1 MKKTT
6 LAASAAVLFTAA
18 TALYATY
25 PAFAE
30 PGQGPGR
37 DPMGD
42 ATVTWA
48 DAKAKADGMWTM
60 LDVNKD
66 GVLNHADREAKMA
79 EMFDMIDTNH
89 DGSISKTEFMEH
101 HKKMMEGGWKGRDG
115 APGTMP
121 PPPPGAGMG
130 GRMGM
135 MMGPGAHR
143 LHEMAEKADTN
154 HDGTITRAEFDA
166 AVKARFDAAD
176 TNHDGKL
183 TPQERRAAWMAER
196 KAHSGWGGGPGMGGH
211 GMHHMGGMG
220 GGMGG
225 GDMGD
230 MPPPPPPPGE

>member
-6 LAASAAVLFTAA
+6 LAASAAVLLTAS
-18 TALYATY
+18 TALYAVY

-30 PGQGPGR
+30 PGR

-42 ATVTWA
+42 KELTWA
-48 DAKAKADGMWTM
+48 DAKAKADMMWTK

-66 GVLNHADREAKMA
+66 GVLNEADREAKMA

-89 DGSISKTEFMEH
+89 DGAISKAEFMEH
-101 HKKMMEGGWKGRDG
+101 HKKMMEGGWKGGKGRDG
-115 APGTMP
+115 APGDMP
-121 PPPPGAGMG
+121 PPPRAAG
-130 GRMGM
+130 MGM
-135 MMGPGAHR
+135 MMGPGAHM

-166 AVKARFDAAD
+166 ATKARFDAAD

-183 TPQERRAAWMAER
+183 TAAERRAAWMAMRGE
-196 KAHSGWGGGPGMGGH
+196 HGGWGHGR
-211 GMHHMGGMG
+211 GMHHMGGG
-220 GGMGG
+220 DMGG

-230 MPPPPPPPGE
+230 MPPPPPGA

>member
-1 MKKTT
+1 MKKST
-6 LAASAAVLFTAA
+6 LAASAAVALTAA
-18 TALYATY
+18 TALYAVY

-30 PGQGPGR
+30 PGR

-48 DAKAKADGMWTM
+48 DAKAKVDAMWTR

-66 GVLNHADREAKMA
+66 GVLNQADREAKMA

-89 DGSISKTEFMEH
+89 DGSISKAEFMEH
-101 HKKMMEGGWKGRDG
+101 HKKMMDGPGWKDGKGRDG
-115 APGTMP
+115 TSGMMP

-130 GRMGM
+130 M
-135 MMGPGAHR
+135 MMGPGAHLLR
-143 LHEMAEKADTN
+143 EMAEKADAN

-166 AVKARFDAAD
+166 AAKARFDAAD

-183 TPQERRAAWMAER
+183 TAAERRAAWMQMR
-196 KAHSGWGGGPGMGGH
+196 KEHGGWRGWRGGR
-211 GMHHMGGMG
+211 GMH
-220 GGMGG
+220 

-230 MPPPPPPPGE
+230 MPPPPPPPGA

>member
-6 LAASAAVLFTAA
+6 LAASAAVLLTATA
-18 TALYATY
+18 ALYATY

-30 PGQGPGR
+30 PGRERMG

-48 DAKAKADGMWTM
+48 DAKAKADAMWAK

-101 HKKMMEGGWKGRDG
+101 HKKMMEGGWKGG
-115 APGTMP
+115 KGHEGMPGMMP

-130 GRMGM
+130 MT
-135 MMGPGAHR
+135 MGPAAHM

-154 HDGTITRAEFDA
+154 HDGTVTRAEFDA

-176 TNHDGKL
+176 TNPDGKL

-196 KAHSGWGGGPGMGGH
+196 KAHGGWGGGWGGGH
-211 GMHHMGGMG
+211 GMRGPGMHHMGGMG
-220 GGMGG
+220 GG
-225 GDMGD
+225 DMGE
-230 MPPPPPPPGE
+230 MPPPPPPPGA

>member
-1 MKKTT
+1 MKKST
-6 LAASAAVLFTAA
+6 LAASAAVLLTAA
-18 TALYATY
+18 TALYAVY

-30 PGQGPGR
+30 PGR

-48 DAKAKADGMWTM
+48 DAKAKVDMMWTR

-66 GVLNHADREAKMA
+66 GVLNQADRDAKMA
-79 EMFDMIDTNH
+79 EMFDTIDTNH

-101 HKKMMEGGWKGRDG
+101 HRKMMEGGWKGRDG
-115 APGTMP
+115 ARGEMP

-130 GRMGM
+130 M
-135 MMGPGAHR
+135 MMGPGAHMMR
-143 LHEMAEKADTN
+143 ELAEKADAN

-166 AVKARFDAAD
+166 AAKARFDAAD

-183 TPQERRAAWMAER
+183 TAAERRAAWMAMR
-196 KAHSGWGGGPGMGGH
+196 KEHGGWRGGR
-211 GMHHMGGMG
+211 GMHHMGGH
-220 GGMGG
+220 MGG

-230 MPPPPPPPGE
+230 MPPPPPGA

>member
-6 LAASAAVLFTAA
+6 LAATAAVLLTAS

-30 PGQGPGR
+30 PGR

-42 ATVTWA
+42 ATITWA
-48 DAKAKADGMWTM
+48 DAKAKADAMWTR

-66 GVLNHADREAKMA
+66 GVLNQADREAKMA

-89 DGSISKTEFMEH
+89 DGSISKAEFMEH
-101 HKKMMEGGWKGRDG
+101 HKKMMDGPGWRGKGRDG
-115 APGTMP
+115 TPGDMP

-130 GRMGM
+130 M
-135 MMGPGAHR
+135 MMGPGAHM
-143 LHEMAEKADTN
+143 LHEMAEKADAN

-166 AVKARFDAAD
+166 AAKARFDAAD

-183 TPQERRAAWMAER
+183 TAAERRAAWMQMR
-196 KAHSGWGGGPGMGGH
+196 KEHGGWRGMRGGR
-211 GMHHMGGMG
+211 GMH
-220 GGMGG
+220 

-230 MPPPPPPPGE
+230 MPPPPPPPGA

>member
-6 LAASAAVLFTAA
+6 LAASAAVALTAA
-18 TALYATY
+18 TALYAAY

-30 PGQGPGR
+30 PGH

-42 ATVTWA
+42 ATMTWA
-48 DAKAKADGMWTM
+48 DAKAKADAMWTK

-66 GVLNHADREAKMA
+66 GVLNQADRDAKMG

-89 DGSISKTEFMEH
+89 DGAISKAEFMEH
-101 HKKMMEGGWKGRDG
+101 HKKMMDGPGWKGGKARDG
-115 APGTMP
+115 APGMMP
-121 PPPPGAGMG
+121 PPPPGAG
-130 GRMGM
+130 MGM

-166 AVKARFDAAD
+166 AAKARFDAAD
-176 TNHDGKL
+176 TDHDGKL
-183 TPQERRAAWMAER
+183 TPQERRTAWMAER
-196 KAHSGWGGGPGMGGH
+196 KAHGGWRGH
-211 GMHHMGGMG
+211 GMHR
-220 GGMGG
+220 MGG

-230 MPPPPPPPGE
+230 MPPPPPPSE

>member
-6 LAASAAVLFTAA
+6 LAATAAVLLTAS

-30 PGQGPGR
+30 PGR

-42 ATVTWA
+42 ATITWA
-48 DAKAKADGMWTM
+48 DAKAKADAMWTR

-66 GVLNHADREAKMA
+66 GVLNQADREAKMA

-89 DGSISKTEFMEH
+89 DGSISKAEFMEH
-101 HKKMMEGGWKGRDG
+101 HKKMMDGPGWRGKGRDG
-115 APGTMP
+115 TPSDMP

-130 GRMGM
+130 M
-135 MMGPGAHR
+135 MMGPGAHM
-143 LHEMAEKADTN
+143 LHEMAEKADAN

-166 AVKARFDAAD
+166 AAKARFDAAD

-183 TPQERRAAWMAER
+183 TAAERRAAWMQMR
-196 KAHSGWGGGPGMGGH
+196 KEHGGWRGMRGGR
-211 GMHHMGGMG
+211 GMH
-220 GGMGG
+220 

-230 MPPPPPPPGE
+230 MPPPPPPPGA

>member
-6 LAASAAVLFTAA
+6 LAASAAVLLTASTAA
-18 TALYATY
+18 LFAVY

-30 PGQGPGR
+30 PGR

-48 DAKAKADGMWTM
+48 DAKSRADMLWTK

-66 GVLNHADREAKMA
+66 GVLNHADREAKMG
-79 EMFDMIDTNH
+79 EMFDMIDANH
-89 DGSISKTEFMEH
+89 DGSISKAEFTAH
-101 HKKMMEGGWKGRDG
+101 HKTMMEGGRKGRDG
-115 APGTMP
+115 APGTP
-121 PPPPGAGMG
+121 PPPPGMGSDMG
-130 GRMGM
+130 GGMGM

-166 AVKARFDAAD
+166 AGKARFDAAD
-176 TNHDGKL
+176 SNHDGKL
-183 TPQERRAAWMAER
+183 TPAERLAAWKAMRAE
-196 KAHSGWGGGPGMGGH
+196 HGWRGGRGH
-211 GMHHMGGMG
+211 GRHGM
-220 GGMGG
+220 G

-230 MPPPPPPPGE
+230 MPPPPPGT